1 MDNSHTQR
9 EHPGPESSPTRVTLG
24 PFEHEATLA
33 AFVGREFT
41 VALTE
46 GLRRARVTSRT
57 KASGDGAPPVR
68 RPAPERAPGVSL
80 LAEHS
85 GAILRHF
92 EKTLLTV
99 PALSVLVHH
108 RTRFSV
114 GRWARQV
121 LAAACRTERPAG
133 RDVPPFPRGA
143 AHQHAVA
150 ISLLIESATLT
161 LPPDAPDC
169 LEVIRALARAGGLT
183 GAGSAQAPRAAR
195 AARSVP
201 AMPPLLPGPA

>member
-9 EHPGPESSPTRVTLG
+9 EHPGPESSTRATLG

-57 KASGDGAPPVR
+57 TASGDGAPPVR
-68 RPAPERAPGVSL
+68 RPAPERAPGASL

-99 PALSVLVHH
+99 PALSVLLHH

-161 LPPDAPDC
+161 LPPDAPEC

-183 GAGSAQAPRAAR
+183 GAGGARAPRAAR